1 MTETIMVGLL
11 FGILLSEVM
20 FKVGDGDGDGDGETQ
35 GAYCTPW
42 RIVVFYLG
50 LLILISLWESGRV
63 FGGFLGNGYLGFALA
78 TAICLYEKKE

>member
-42 RIVVFYLG
+42 RIVVFYP
-50 LLILISLWESGRV
+50 
-63 FGGFLGNGYLGFALA
+63 
-78 TAICLYEKKE
+78 